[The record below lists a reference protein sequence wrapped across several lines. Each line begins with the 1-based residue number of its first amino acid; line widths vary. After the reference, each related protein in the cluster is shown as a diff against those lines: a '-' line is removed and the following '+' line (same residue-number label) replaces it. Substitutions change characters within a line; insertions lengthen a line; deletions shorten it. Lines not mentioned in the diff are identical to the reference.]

1 MKKNVMIN
9 IESDIYLNIQ
19 MLKSKGEDINVSQ
32 ICESA
37 LNNFLDIQ
45 EEEKTTSK
53 LLEEQIKIRK
63 QELNKLQMN
72 LFKNKK
78 EEEQEEQEIKDQ
90 AKSFVQASKD
100 ARVLDF
106 D

>member
-78 EEEQEEQEIKDQ
+78 DEEQEEQEIKDQ